1 MLMTN
6 AGIKPLKH
14 RKVVMYEQLSRGQKA
29 QLHATAFYLIRSIAE
44 KHGGTVEMDLATDAI
59 KICVPEKE
67 RVACAKKIEEQFGAA
82 PRILGRSG
90 DDESSGMFPL

>member
-1 MLMTN
+1 MTN

-14 RKVVMYEQLSRGQKA
+14 RKVVMYEQLSRGQKS
-29 QLHATAFYLIRSIAE
+29 QLYATTFYLIRSIVE

-67 RVACAKKIEEQFGAA
+67 GVACAKKIEEQLGAA

>member
-1 MLMTN
+1 
-6 AGIKPLKH
+6 
-14 RKVVMYEQLSRGQKA
+14 MYEQLSRGQKA